1 VPKSDDSFRYSS
13 QVPSVEMK
21 FSSEDFSRFLA
32 SRRST
37 RDFLPTPVSP
47 QLIERILAD
56 SLTAP
61 SWSNTR
67 PFMVAIASGDIRDR
81 ISAEFLS
88 RWGVLSQIMRKGF
101 LNKLRIIY
109 SRYGLPT
116 SNRLIAKPYP
126 ADLKPR
132 AERVGREMY
141 ETFGVARGDR
151 TARDQQWAR
160 NYSFFGAPVEL
171 FIYIH
176 KSLHI
181 YAASDAGLMM
191 QNLMLSAHAHGLGSC
206 AQGAVAIWDDV
217 VRKEFA
223 VPEGYR
229 LLCGIAIGYPSDSPI
244 NDFKANRLD
253 VETLTVKPRRK

>member
-1 VPKSDDSFRYSS
+1 VASSDNTFNS
-13 QVPSVEMK
+13 QE
-21 FSSEDFSRFLA
+21 FSQYLA

-37 RDFLPTPVSP
+37 RDFLAKPVSP
-47 QLIERILAD
+47 EIIEQILTD

-67 PFMVAIASGDIRDR
+67 PFKVAVATGDVRDR

-88 RWGVLSQIMRKGF
+88 RWGVLSKIMRKGI

-116 SNRLIAKPYP
+116 SNRMIVKPYP
-126 ADLKPR
+126 DELKPR

-141 ETFGVARGDR
+141 ETFGVTRGDR

-171 FIYIH
+171 FIYVH

-191 QNLMLSAHAHGLGSC
+191 QNLVLSAHAHGLGTC

-217 VRKEFA
+217 VRKEFD
-223 VPEGYR
+223 VPKSYR
-229 LLCGIAIGYPSDSPI
+229 LLCGVALGYPSDSAI
-244 NDFKANRLD
+244 NDFKANRLSVD
-253 VETLTVKPRRK
+253 EITLKPRNP

>member
-1 VPKSDDSFRYSS
+1 MNNP
-13 QVPSVEMK
+13 
-21 FSSEDFSRFLA
+21 EDFSQFLA

-37 RDFLPTPVSP
+37 RDFLSTPVP
-47 QLIERILAD
+47 PEIIEKILKD

-67 PFMVAIASGDIRDR
+67 PFKVAVASGEIRDR
-81 ISAEFLS
+81 ISSEFLS
-88 RWGVLSQIMRKGF
+88 RWGVLSKIMRKGL
-101 LNKLRIIY
+101 LNKLRILY

-116 SNRLIAKPYP
+116 SNRSIAKPYP
-126 ADLKPR
+126 TELKPR

-151 TARDQQWAR
+151 PARDQQWAK

-171 FIYIH
+171 FIYVH

-191 QNLMLSAHAHGLGSC
+191 QNLMLSAHAHGLGTC
-206 AQGAVAIWDDV
+206 AQGAVAVWDDV
-217 VRKEFA
+217 VRKEFDI
-223 VPEGYR
+223 PKSYR
-229 LLCGIAIGYPSDSPI
+229 LLCGVALGYPRDSTI
-244 NDFKANRLD
+244 NDFKANRID
-253 VETLTVKPRRK
+253 VEELTLKPRKN

>member
-1 VPKSDDSFRYSS
+1 MASSDNAFNS
-13 QVPSVEMK
+13 QE
-21 FSSEDFSRFLA
+21 FSQFLA

-37 RDFLPTPVSP
+37 RDFLSTPVSP
-47 QLIERILAD
+47 EVIEQILTD

-67 PFMVAIASGDIRDR
+67 PFKVAVASGDVRDR

-88 RWGVLSQIMRKGF
+88 RWGVLSKIMRKGI

-116 SNRLIAKPYP
+116 SNRFIVKPYP
-126 ADLKPR
+126 AELKPR

-141 ETFGVARGDR
+141 ETLGVTRGDR
-151 TARDQQWAR
+151 TARDQQWAK

-171 FIYIH
+171 FIYVH

-191 QNLMLSAHAHGLGSC
+191 QNLSLSAHAQGLGTC

-217 VRKEFA
+217 VRKEFD
-223 VPEGYR
+223 VPKSYR
-229 LLCGIAIGYPSDSPI
+229 LLCGVALGYPSDSAV
-244 NDFKANRLD
+244 NDFKANRLSVD
-253 VETLTVKPRRK
+253 EITLKPRNP

>member
-1 VPKSDDSFRYSS
+1 MASSDKTFNS
-13 QVPSVEMK
+13 QE
-21 FSSEDFSRFLA
+21 FSEFLA

-37 RDFLPTPVSP
+37 RDFLSTPVSP
-47 QLIERILAD
+47 EVIEQILTD

-67 PFMVAIASGDIRDR
+67 PFKVAVASGDVRDR

-88 RWGVLSQIMRKGF
+88 RWGVLSKIMRKGI

-116 SNRLIAKPYP
+116 SNRFIVKPYP
-126 ADLKPR
+126 AELKPR

-141 ETFGVARGDR
+141 ETLGVTRGDR
-151 TARDQQWAR
+151 TARDQQWAK

-171 FIYIH
+171 FIYVH

-191 QNLMLSAHAHGLGSC
+191 QNLSLSAHAQGLGTC

-217 VRKEFA
+217 VRKEFD
-223 VPEGYR
+223 VPKSYR
-229 LLCGIAIGYPSDSPI
+229 LLCGVALGYPSDSAI
-244 NDFKANRLD
+244 NDFKANRLSVD
-253 VETLTVKPRRK
+253 EITLKPRNP

>member
-1 VPKSDDSFRYSS
+1 MASRYSS
-13 QVPSVEMK
+13 QVPISDNTFNSQE
-21 FSSEDFSRFLA
+21 FSKFLA

-37 RDFLPTPVSP
+37 RDFLSTPVP
-47 QLIERILAD
+47 PEVIEQILID

-67 PFMVAIASGDIRDR
+67 PFKVAVATGDVRDR
-81 ISAEFLS
+81 ISQEFLS
-88 RWGVLSQIMRKGF
+88 RWGVLSKIMRKGF

-116 SNRLIAKPYP
+116 SNRSIAKPYP

-141 ETFGVARGDR
+141 ETFGVTRGDR
-151 TARDQQWAR
+151 KARDQQWAK

-171 FIYIH
+171 FIYVH

-191 QNLMLSAHAHGLGSC
+191 QNLMLSAHARGLGTC

-217 VRKEFA
+217 VRKEFDI
-223 VPEGYR
+223 PKGYR
-229 LLCGIAIGYPSDSPI
+229 LLCGIALGYPSDSAV
-244 NDFKANRLD
+244 NDFKANRIN
-253 VETLTVKPRRK
+253 VEELTLKQRSK

>member
-1 VPKSDDSFRYSS
+1 VASTDN
-13 QVPSVEMK
+13 K
-21 FSSEDFSRFLA
+21 FNPEEFSNFLA

-37 RDFLPTPVSP
+37 RDFLSTPVP
-47 QLIERILAD
+47 QEIIEQILKD

-67 PFMVAIASGDIRDR
+67 PFKVAVASGDIRER
-81 ISAEFLS
+81 ISEEFLS
-88 RWGVLSQIMRKGF
+88 RWGVLSKIMRKGL

-116 SNRLIAKPYP
+116 SNRSIAKPYP
-126 ADLKPR
+126 AELKPR

-151 TARDQQWAR
+151 PARDQQWAK

-171 FIYIH
+171 FIYVH

-191 QNLMLSAHAHGLGSC
+191 QNLMLSAHAHGLGTC

-217 VRKEFA
+217 VRKEFDI
-223 VPEGYR
+223 PKSYR
-229 LLCGIAIGYPSDSPI
+229 LLCGIALGYPSDSTV
-244 NDFKANRLD
+244 NDFKANRID
-253 VETLTVKPRRK
+253 VEELTVKPRNR

>member
-1 VPKSDDSFRYSS
+1 VASSDNTFNSEEFS
-13 QVPSVEMK
+13 Q
-21 FSSEDFSRFLA
+21 FLA
-32 SRRST
+32 TRRST
-37 RDFLPTPVSP
+37 RDFLSTPVP
-47 QLIERILAD
+47 PEVIEQILID

-67 PFMVAIASGDIRDR
+67 PFKVAVATGDVRDR
-81 ISAEFLS
+81 ISEEFLS
-88 RWGVLSQIMRKGF
+88 RWGVLSKIMRKGF

-116 SNRLIAKPYP
+116 SNRSIAKPYP

-141 ETFGVARGDR
+141 ETFGVTRGDR
-151 TARDQQWAR
+151 KARDQQWAK
-160 NYSFFGAPVEL
+160 NYSFFGAPLEL
-171 FIYIH
+171 FIYVH

-191 QNLMLSAHAHGLGSC
+191 QNLMLSAHARGLGTC

-217 VRKEFA
+217 VRKEFDI
-223 VPEGYR
+223 PKGYR
-229 LLCGIAIGYPSDSPI
+229 LLCGIALGYPSDSAV
-244 NDFKANRLD
+244 NDFKANRIN
-253 VETLTVKPRRK
+253 VEELTLKPRSK

>member
-1 VPKSDDSFRYSS
+1 MASSDNTFNSREFS
-13 QVPSVEMK
+13 Q
-21 FSSEDFSRFLA
+21 FLA

-37 RDFLPTPVSP
+37 RDFLSTPVSP
-47 QLIERILAD
+47 EVIEQILTD

-67 PFMVAIASGDIRDR
+67 PFKVAVASGDVRDR

-88 RWGVLSQIMRKGF
+88 RWGVLSKIMRKGI

-116 SNRLIAKPYP
+116 SNRFIVKHYP
-126 ADLKPR
+126 AELKPR

-141 ETFGVARGDR
+141 ETLGVTRGDR
-151 TARDQQWAR
+151 TARDQQWAK

-171 FIYIH
+171 FIYVH

-191 QNLMLSAHAHGLGSC
+191 QNISLSAHAAGLGTC

-217 VRKEFA
+217 VRKEFD
-223 VPEGYR
+223 VPKSYR
-229 LLCGIAIGYPSDSPI
+229 LLCGLALGYPSDSAV
-244 NDFKANRLD
+244 NDFKANRLSVD
-253 VETLTVKPRRK
+253 EITLKPRNP

>member
-1 VPKSDDSFRYSS
+1 MNKP
-13 QVPSVEMK
+13 
-21 FSSEDFSRFLA
+21 EDFSQFLA

-37 RDFLPTPVSP
+37 RDFLATPVP
-47 QLIERILAD
+47 PEVIEQLLKD

-67 PFMVAIASGDIRDR
+67 PFKVAVASGEVRDR

-88 RWGVLSQIMRKGF
+88 RWGVLSKIMRKGI
-101 LNKLRIIY
+101 LHKLRIVY

-116 SNRLIAKPYP
+116 SNFLVAKPYP

-141 ETFGVARGDR
+141 EHFGVARGDR

-171 FIYIH
+171 FIYVH
-176 KSLHI
+176 KSLGI

-191 QNLMLSAHAHGLGSC
+191 QNLMLSAHAHGLGTC

-217 VRKEFA
+217 VRKEFDI
-223 VPEGYR
+223 PKEYR
-229 LLCGIAIGYPSDSPI
+229 LLCGIAIGYPSDSPV
-244 NDFKANRLD
+244 NDFNAHRLD
-253 VETLTVKPRRK
+253 VEDLMLGPKNR

>member
-1 VPKSDDSFRYSS
+1 VASSDNTFNS
-13 QVPSVEMK
+13 QE
-21 FSSEDFSRFLA
+21 FSQFLA

-37 RDFLPTPVSP
+37 RDFLSTPVSP
-47 QLIERILAD
+47 EVIEQILTD

-67 PFMVAIASGDIRDR
+67 PFKVAVASGDVRDR

-88 RWGVLSQIMRKGF
+88 RWGVLSKIMRKGI

-116 SNRLIAKPYP
+116 SNRFIVKPYP
-126 ADLKPR
+126 AELKPR

-141 ETFGVARGDR
+141 ETLGVTRGDR
-151 TARDQQWAR
+151 TARDQQWAK

-171 FIYIH
+171 FIYVH

-191 QNLMLSAHAHGLGSC
+191 QNISLSAHAQGLGTC

-217 VRKEFA
+217 VRKEFD
-223 VPEGYR
+223 VPKSYR
-229 LLCGIAIGYPSDSPI
+229 LLCGVALGYPSDSAV
-244 NDFKANRLD
+244 NDFKANRLSVD
-253 VETLTVKPRRK
+253 EITLKPRNP

>member
-1 VPKSDDSFRYSS
+1 MASADNTFNS
-13 QVPSVEMK
+13 QE
-21 FSSEDFSRFLA
+21 FSQFLA

-37 RDFLPTPVSP
+37 RDFLSKPVSP
-47 QLIERILAD
+47 EIIEQILTD

-67 PFMVAIASGDIRDR
+67 PFKVAVATGDVRDR

-88 RWGVLSQIMRKGF
+88 RWGVLSKIMRKGI

-116 SNRLIAKPYP
+116 SNRFIVKPYP
-126 ADLKPR
+126 AELKPR

-141 ETFGVARGDR
+141 ETLGVTRGDR
-151 TARDQQWAR
+151 TARDQQWAK

-171 FIYIH
+171 FIYVH

-191 QNLMLSAHAHGLGSC
+191 QNISLSAHAQGLGTC

-217 VRKEFA
+217 VRKEFD
-223 VPEGYR
+223 VPKSYR
-229 LLCGIAIGYPSDSPI
+229 LLCGVALGYPSDSAV
-244 NDFKANRLD
+244 NDFKANRLSVD
-253 VETLTVKPRRK
+253 EITLKPRNP